1 MSEMLKGIGLMGQI
15 LGGVGGNVKDVF
27 AECNDASVQNII
39 FLGEIW
45 YADYSI
51 VDIVTVFM
59 LSWNNESWSVGNRAV
74 KVNFLLLSACSQGLR
89 VGIYMN
95 LVPVCKEK

>member
-1 MSEMLKGIGLMGQI
+1 MLKDIRLMGQI
-15 LGGVGGNVKDVF
+15 LGGVDGNVKDVF
-27 AECNDASVQNII
+27 AECSDASVQNII

-59 LSWNNESWSVGNRAV
+59 LS
-74 KVNFLLLSACSQGLR
+74 
-89 VGIYMN
+89 
-95 LVPVCKEK
+95 

>member
-1 MSEMLKGIGLMGQI
+1 MLMDIRLLGQI
-15 LGGVGGNVKDVF
+15 LGGVGGNVKDVS
-27 AECNDASVQNII
+27 AECNDASAQNII

-59 LSWNNESWSVGNRAV
+59 LS
-74 KVNFLLLSACSQGLR
+74 
-89 VGIYMN
+89 
-95 LVPVCKEK
+95 